1 MLGSDNGYLMAPQR
15 PPAFPC
21 EPEASR
27 NSTTHGQGGGSE
39 LDSKLQAH
47 LRPGPPAQDFLSF
60 VSKIVERARVSTG
73 ASGSAIAF
81 RGEHGTVCQVRS
93 GEGAPELGAP
103 VDTTS
108 GLTKQCL
115 DSGTSL
121 LCNDIANDSR
131 VDPEIVHAVGIR
143 SVAVVPIYKEGEISG
158 ILEVFSRTAG
168 KFTGEHLKIL
178 EQLASSVGSA
188 SRTPREKPVS
198 DPNRNVHADITLLLE
213 SEPAYR
219 VFFRNLIDL
228 AASPRSTTSSKSN
241 NAWTDVLVD
250 SRLPWK
256 GFVESVVLHLAIA
269 GMLFGLSR
277 IWPHELIVSPRP
289 IRAEDVTYYPPQSF
303 PARQSYRPPA
313 LAKQK
318 SLSAGHEIAKALRD
332 ARMPA
337 AASPDH
343 TDSRLRLPAL
353 AAPVPPALAIAGSG
367 LQRPNLGVSTSILPS
382 PPVVGAGGTRRSQLP
397 GLPAVAPAPAVSGS
411 PGSRKLNSLAAAVVP
426 PSPDLASSTMG
437 GRNRSGDVGPGS
449 STTAVVSIVPPPPS
463 INDHPALGYG
473 ARGGSSRREVQV
485 VAPPP
490 ALQGRGNLRTS
501 SAALSSEGGGSQIVP
516 PPPSLDGS
524 AGART
529 GSAAGAGR
537 TNSIAGGAQVVPP
550 PPALQAAANGG
561 GRQFANPGYAGSQVV
576 APPPSLPGAVGG
588 TSMGSVRE
596 HSVPSGVSQV
606 VPPPPSVGNNEKF
619 GQQGRGTSVASASG
633 DAALPPTSTTTS
645 PMGDLNA
652 SGDRSIPAIPLA
664 GADRTPPTI
673 QDVQLRVI
681 TAAWAPPRSSYF
693 SNYEV
698 FIAEKWVSK
707 QESQLIKLVYVFLP
721 YQRRMTDYGL
731 DTSKVRKLRVTRDPT
746 CDESLMQLE
755 WPEGEKK
762 PAQPGDAPTP
772 NPGDR
777 NNLLPCYRT
786 TADDY
791 RKAFSRN

>member
-1 MLGSDNGYLMAPQR
+1 MAPQR

-21 EPEASR
+21 ESEASR
-27 NSTTHGQGGGSE
+27 YSATHGQGGGSE
-39 LDSKLQAH
+39 LDPKLQPN
-47 LRPGPPAQDFLSF
+47 LRPEAPAQDFLSF

-121 LCNDIANDSR
+121 LCNDIAADPR

-143 SVAVVPIYKEGEISG
+143 AVAVVPIYKQREICG

-168 KFTGEHLKIL
+168 KFTDEHLRIL
-178 EQLASSVGSA
+178 EQLAGSVGSA
-188 SRTPREKPVS
+188 SRIPNGKPAS
-198 DPNRNVHADITLLLE
+198 DPNRNVRADIRLLLE

-241 NAWTDVLVD
+241 NPWTDVLVD

-256 GFVESVVLHLAIA
+256 GFVESVVLHFAIA

-289 IRAEDVTYYPPQSF
+289 IRAEDVTYYPPESF
-303 PARQSYRPPA
+303 PAQQSYRPPA
-313 LAKQK
+313 LARQK
-318 SLSAGHEIAKALRD
+318 PLSAGHEIAKALRD

-337 AASPDH
+337 APSPDH

-367 LQRPNLGVSTSILPS
+367 LHRPNLGVSTSILPS
-382 PPVVGAGGTRRSQLP
+382 PPVVGTSGTRRSQLP
-397 GLPAVAPAPAVSGS
+397 GLSAVAPAPTVSGNS
-411 PGSRKLNSLAAAVVP
+411 GSRKLNSLAAAVIP
-426 PSPDLASSTMG
+426 PSPDLASSTMV

-449 STTAVVSIVPPPPS
+449 SATATVSIVPPPPS

-473 ARGGSSRREVQV
+473 ARGGSSKREVQV

-490 ALQGRGNLRTS
+490 ALQGRGNLSTS
-501 SAALSSEGGGSQIVP
+501 NAALSSEGGGSQIVP

-524 AGART
+524 ASSHT

-537 TNSIAGGAQVVPP
+537 TNSIAGDGSQVVPP
-550 PPALQAAANGG
+550 PPALQAGANDRSG
-561 GRQFANPGYAGSQVV
+561 QFANSGYAGSQVV
-576 APPPSLPGAVGG
+576 APPPSVPGEMRGN
-588 TSMGSVRE
+588 SMGSARE
-596 HSVPSGVSQV
+596 HSLASGVSQV
-606 VPPPPSVGNNEKF
+606 VPPPPSVANNEKF
-619 GQQGRGTSVASASG
+619 GQQGRGTSVATAAG
-633 DAALPPTSTTTS
+633 DAALPPPSTTKS
-645 PMGDLNA
+645 PIGDLNA

-673 QDVQLRVI
+673 QDLQLRVI
-681 TAAWAPPRSSYF
+681 SAAWAPPRSSYF

-755 WPEGEKK
+755 WPEGENKS
-762 PAQPGDAPTP
+762 AQPGGAPTA